1 MNILYLIGNGLD
13 LAQGMKTRYSD
24 FYDKYSKPLEQAIN
38 PAALKLRSEISKDY
52 QTWADL
58 ELSLGTYTSQV
69 KNEDIDAVYYDISDT
84 LREYLNEEQEK
95 YKPTDNVRELAINDL
110 ISPYETL
117 LPKDKEEITN
127 YIINL
132 KNSNGPSATT
142 SMNIISFNYTNTL
155 EKLLSEFIGKF
166 IGQILRTNV
175 ILKDIIHIHGTL
187 DSHMILG
194 VNDIEQITN
203 EQFKQDSSIRD
214 MLVKPESNSA
224 IRSNND
230 TICQRLIE
238 SADIIIIFGMSLGAT
253 DKIWW
258 EKIGNQVLEG
268 TQLIIFEHLNQP
280 LDYKRAHKLG
290 SMRNNVIKKFTSHLN
305 SHYLDIATIHQNT
318 YINFSTDFLSNNKGI

>member
-142 SMNIISFNYTNTL
+142 SMNIIS
-155 EKLLSEFIGKF
+155 
-166 IGQILRTNV
+166 
-175 ILKDIIHIHGTL
+175 
-187 DSHMILG
+187 
-194 VNDIEQITN
+194 
-203 EQFKQDSSIRD
+203 
-214 MLVKPESNSA
+214 
-224 IRSNND
+224 
-230 TICQRLIE
+230 
-238 SADIIIIFGMSLGAT
+238 
-253 DKIWW
+253 
-258 EKIGNQVLEG
+258 
-268 TQLIIFEHLNQP
+268 
-280 LDYKRAHKLG
+280 
-290 SMRNNVIKKFTSHLN
+290 
-305 SHYLDIATIHQNT
+305 
-318 YINFSTDFLSNNKGI
+318 